1 MPRKRLIPGPGT
13 NSDLLGGCVLHV
25 GEGEVQRG
33 SARHCAD
40 VTFAAARTMLTWKEP
55 PLMMPC
61 PVGLIAEGQDVRD
74 PGLGRRELLLDGTQ
88 VIQGDA
94 GSGLR
99 RRRCRSLPRR
109 PASRR
114 PSRRVP
120 QACGP
125 VVQRGSSAQ
134 DQAGRSSPGACG
146 SSSKPRLL
154 LLVVSV
160 DVLRDAGRPRA
171 RSYCRCVGDPPG
183 RICPLPAS
191 PKRRLSRHPAPPG
204 PTRRRVR
211 PRCSADPHLPCDTS
225 MVTLKPSHTTRHQ
238 ADTCRVTAT
247 RKRPPVM
254 SSAGLAP
261 RVCPHPLRAAPR
273 APRDLPWRSLA
284 A

>member
-13 NSDLLGGCVLHV
+13 NSDLVGGCVLHV

-33 SARHCAD
+33 FRSSLRGCGVRGSTHD
-40 VTFAAARTMLTWKEP
+40 VDLEGAAADDAL
-55 PLMMPC
+55 

-114 PSRRVP
+114 PSRRAP

-160 DVLRDAGRPRA
+160 DVVRDAGRPRA
-171 RSYCRCVGDPPG
+171 RSYGRCVGDPPG